1 MRAADGDVRGS
12 TSNRQSARPMAF
24 DPRLPGSSIAAQ
36 WGGCL
41 AVFMTASLLGGTV
54 MSYTDRIM
62 TGFPGMVRR

>member
-1 MRAADGDVRGS
+1 
-12 TSNRQSARPMAF
+12 MAF